1 MMKKTLRAAA
11 LTAAMTA
18 MLSGAAFAM
27 PTVTDGQ
34 ETSEGAVLTYPI
46 VQTDAADAQQRI
58 NTVIEDDVKAFMQE
72 IDMARM
78 GNKKTSAEMSYKITN
93 SSDDLLSLKTEQFI
107 SEEGAAH
114 PMSYTHGYLFRL
126 SDGKA
131 LTLDDVQQM
140 SDRMDRAGRYTLDA
154 LNRRLTEPK
163 NGAPEGYKALETA
176 PKDIYMDA
184 DGHIH
189 VLIQRYEAASYA
201 AGVLDIDLDA

>member
-154 LNRRLTEPK
+154 MNRRLTEPK
-163 NGAPEGYKALETA
+163 NGAPEGYKPLEAA

>member
-1 MMKKTLRAAA
+1 MKKTLRAAA

-46 VQTDAADAQQRI
+46 VQTDAPDAQQRI

-93 SSDDLLSLKTEQFI
+93 SSSDLLSLKTEQFI

-114 PMSYTHGYLFRL
+114 PMSYRHGYLFRL

-140 SDRMDRAGRYTLDA
+140 SDRKDRADRYTLDA

>member
-1 MMKKTLRAAA
+1 MKKTLRAAA
-11 LTAAMTA
+11 VTAAMTA

-46 VQTDAADAQQRI
+46 VQTDAPDAQQRI

-72 IDMARM
+72 IDMTRM

-140 SDRMDRAGRYTLDA
+140 SDRKDRAGRYTLDA

>member
-163 NGAPEGYKALETA
+163 NGAPEGYKPLEAA

>member
-1 MMKKTLRAAA
+1 MMKKTLHAAA

-18 MLSGAAFAM
+18 MLSGAALAM

-46 VQTDAADAQQRI
+46 VQTDAPDAQQRI

-78 GNKKTSAEMSYKITN
+78 GSKKASAQMRYKITN
-93 SSDDLLSLKTEQFI
+93 SSGDLLSLKTEQVI

-114 PMSYTHGYLFRL
+114 PMSYTRGYLFRL

-140 SDRMDRAGRYTLDA
+140 SDRKDRAGRYTLDA

-189 VLIQRYEAASYA
+189 VLIQRYKVASYA

>member
-140 SDRMDRAGRYTLDA
+140 SDRKDRAGRYTLDA

-163 NGAPEGYKALETA
+163 NGASEGYKALETV

>member
-163 NGAPEGYKALETA
+163 NGAPEGYKPLEVA

>member
-18 MLSGAAFAM
+18 MLSGAALAM

-46 VQTDAADAQQRI
+46 VQTDAPEAQQRI

-163 NGAPEGYKALETA
+163 NGAPEGYKPLEAAL
-176 PKDIYMDA
+176 KDIYMDA

>member
-140 SDRMDRAGRYTLDA
+140 SDRKDRAGRYTLDA

-163 NGAPEGYKALETA
+163 NGASEGYKALETV

-201 AGVLDIDLDA
+201 AGVLDMDLDA

>member
-46 VQTDAADAQQRI
+46 VQTDAPDAQQRI

-72 IDMARM
+72 IDMTRM

-93 SSDDLLSLKTEQFI
+93 SSSDLLSLKTEQFI

-140 SDRMDRAGRYTLDA
+140 SDRKDRADRYTLDA

>member
-93 SSDDLLSLKTEQFI
+93 SSDDLLSLKTEQLI

-140 SDRMDRAGRYTLDA
+140 SDRKDRAGRYTLDA

-163 NGAPEGYKALETA
+163 NGASEGYKALETV

>member
-140 SDRMDRAGRYTLDA
+140 SDRKDRAGRYTLDA

-163 NGAPEGYKALETA
+163 NGAPEGYKALETV

>member
-18 MLSGAAFAM
+18 MLSGATFAM

-58 NTVIEDDVKAFMQE
+58 NTVIEDDVKALMQE

-93 SSDDLLSLKTEQFI
+93 SSDDLLSLKTEQLI

-140 SDRMDRAGRYTLDA
+140 SDRKDHAARYTLDA
-154 LNRRLTEPK
+154 LNHRLTEPK
-163 NGAPEGYKALETA
+163 NGGPEGYKPLEAA
-176 PKDIYMDA
+176 PKDIYMDV

>member
-18 MLSGAAFAM
+18 MLSGAALAM

-46 VQTDAADAQQRI
+46 VQTDAPDAQQRI

-78 GNKKTSAEMSYKITN
+78 GSKKASAQMRYKITN
-93 SSDDLLSLKTEQFI
+93 SSGDLLSLKTEQFI
-107 SEEGAAH
+107 SEEDAAH
-114 PMSYTHGYLFRL
+114 PMSYTRGYLFRL

-140 SDRMDRAGRYTLDA
+140 SDRKDRAGRYTLDA